1 MAYAEGK
8 SIRGLV
14 KERTLSRE
22 ENLKIAIQTGEGL
35 DAAHKKD
42 ITHRDVKSDNIE
54 LTNDRVVRAVLS
66 PTVTL

>member
-14 KERTLSRE
+14 KERTLSGE
-22 ENLKIAIQTGEGL
+22 EILKIASHIGEGL

-42 ITHRDVKSDNIE
+42 ITHRDIKSDNIE
-54 LTNDRVVRAVLS
+54 LANDRVVGVVLS